1 MLKRNVMMAAVL
13 AAAAAILLAGCGG
26 GGSSTSGT
34 GPLTTLPGMNQTTP
48 AGGTLKVF
56 LVKGDTVTQLMRQV
70 AGAAADPA
78 RQALQEMLKGPT
90 SAETDQGISTA
101 IPAGT
106 TLLSYKVA
114 GGTATAD
121 FSKEMLNYGGGSAR
135 VQAII
140 GQIDNTVTGN
150 DPSVKT
156 VSVTVEGKPSE
167 ESLQP

>member
-1 MLKRNVMMAAVL
+1 MLQRNAIV
-13 AAAAAILLAGCGG
+13 AAAIIAVAAIALAGCGG

-34 GPLTTLPGMNQTTP
+34 TPLTTLPSGDRTTP
-48 AGGTLKVF
+48 GGATLKVF
-56 LVKGDTVTQLMRQV
+56 LVKGDTVTQVVRQV
-70 AGAAADPA
+70 AGGGGGA
-78 RQALQEMLKGPT
+78 RQALEEMLKGPAA
-90 SAETDQGISTA
+90 SEAAQGISTA

-106 TLLSYKVA
+106 TLLSYKVES
-114 GGTATAD
+114 GTATAD

-150 DPSVKT
+150 DPSVRT
-156 VSVTVEGKPSE
+156 VTVTVEGKPAE